1 MNTDGLLVYTTVG
14 DEAGAE
20 RLARALVEQSLAAC
34 VSRFPG
40 VTSVYRWRGEIETAA
55 EVVLMIKTTA
65 ERLEALKTALAAMHP
80 YEVPE
85 IAVTRIVDGH
95 PPWLDWLRDCS
106 RDLK

>member
-1 MNTDGLLVYTTVG
+1 MNTDGLLVYTTAP
-14 DEAGAE
+14 DEAIAE

-40 VTSVYRWRGEIETAA
+40 VTSVYRWRGDIETAA

-65 ERLEALKTALAAMHP
+65 EQLEALKAALAAMHP
-80 YEVPE
+80 YDVPE

-95 PPWLDWLRDCS
+95 PPWLEWLRES
-106 RDLK
+106 TRDLK